1 MSDQTD
7 LHRRWEVRPTLR
19 LPGVQISN
27 PLDQTLLDRVAKGLQ
42 QHTNVEAA
50 HVWFLGGQHSWALTA
65 TILFAQPLSLGAA
78 VEEATNLLAQAGAAA
93 GLVADVAVEVT
104 AEPGGV
110 DPRTL
115 L

>member
-1 MSDQTD
+1 MAGLAD

-19 LPGVQISN
+19 LVGVSVSN
-27 PLDQTLLDRVAKGLQ
+27 PPDQATRDVVADGLR
-42 QHTNVEAA
+42 QHPNVAFA
-50 HVWFLGGQHSWALTA
+50 SAGLVIGLHSVGVTA

-93 GLVADVAVEVT
+93 GLVAEVVVEVI